1 MDNPVATAG
10 SAPPR
15 PEARPARTGAVPALA
30 SGFVARPETVSGLAE
45 ALIPGAI
52 VALAGGHAGPGRL
65 GSCGKTQLAACLAG
79 HLWRSAQVNLL
90 AWVDASSRAS
100 VLSGYVEAAAAV
112 GINPAGPAEDV
123 AARFAGWMAETTRP
137 WLVVLD
143 DLHDAADLDGL
154 WPGGPAG
161 RVLVTTPDADAV
173 AGQVRAQVVPVGPL
187 STREATNYLMSRLAD
202 DPDQRNGAIDL
213 AITLGGDP
221 CALTHAGAVIA
232 TTIQTCRDYQH
243 RYTARQAQLAA
254 RQPGSPPPPAA
265 ITWVL
270 SAERAEQLCPG
281 GATWLLLAL
290 AAQFGGQPIPGSVF
304 TTPAS
309 CTCLAQQGVPA
320 AGPDRAWDAVHALE
334 RTGLLTV
341 GQAATSPAVWIS
353 QVVAAGVR
361 AALPGPVGDQ
371 AAQTAASALLEIWP
385 RREPQPW
392 LAAGLRSCAAS
403 LQRTAGDWLWAPDCC
418 HPLLIAAGR
427 SLDAARLTGPAV
439 SHWTQLAATSD
450 KILGPDSP
458 ASLTIGACL
467 AQALLAA
474 GQAPEAAAC
483 WQWAAAGRARI
494 SGPDHH
500 DTLAARLMLGR
511 ALAAASR
518 TGDSVRVL
526 QETVADLERVRGPD
540 HRDTLTARDELA
552 AACQA
557 DGQLAEA
564 IGHYQRTLASRER
577 AHGPRHTETITARI
591 KLGGACLAAGRLKQA
606 IACYKKALAD
616 RRRVLG
622 DGHLETI
629 TAQRNLAA
637 ACRTAGKIAT
647 ALQLHEQ
654 ACAGYDQ
661 ALGADHPDTLAARAD
676 LANAYLAAGRLADA
690 ATLLRDTLTRCEQ
703 ALPPGDPLTRTLRQ
717 SMTGLAAT

>member
-1 MDNPVATAG
+1 MDNPVTTAG
-10 SAPPR
+10 SAPLR
-15 PEARPARTGAVPALA
+15 PAARPARTGAVPALA
-30 SGFVARPETVSGLAE
+30 DGFVTRPETVPGLAE
-45 ALIPGAI
+45 ALVPGE
-52 VALAGGHAGPGRL
+52 VVVLADSQPGPGWA

-79 HLWRSAQVNLL
+79 HLWRSGQVNLL

-123 AARFAGWMAETTRP
+123 AARLTGWMAQTTRP

-143 DLHDAADLDGL
+143 DLRDGADLDGL

-173 AGQVRAQVVPVGPL
+173 TSQPRAQVMPVAAL
-187 STREATNYLMSRLAD
+187 STREATNYLMNRLAD

-213 AITLGGDP
+213 AITLNGDP

-232 TTIQTCRDYQH
+232 TTIQTCHDYQH
-243 RYTARQAQLAA
+243 RYAAACAKLAT

-290 AAQFGGQPIPGSVF
+290 AAQFGAQPIPSPVF
-304 TTPAS
+304 TTPA
-309 CTCLAQQGVPA
+309 TFTYLAQHGVTR
-320 AGPDRAWDAVHALE
+320 AGPDRAWEAVQALE

-341 GQAATSPAVWIS
+341 GQAATSPMVWIS
-353 QVVAAGVR
+353 PVMAAGVR
-361 AALPGPVGDQ
+361 AALPGPAGDQ

-385 RREPQPW
+385 AREPLPW

-403 LQRTAGDWLWAPDCC
+403 LQHTAGDRLWAADTC
-418 HPLLIAAGR
+418 HPLLITTGR

-439 SHWTQLAATSD
+439 SYWAQLAATSD
-450 KILGPDSP
+450 KILGPDS
-458 ASLTIGACL
+458 STTLTTGTCL
-467 AQALLAA
+467 AQALMAD
-474 GQAPEAAAC
+474 GQASEAAAW
-483 WQWAAAGRARI
+483 WQWAATSRARI
-494 SGPDHH
+494 SGADHH

-511 ALAAASR
+511 ALAATIR

-526 QETVADLERVRGPD
+526 QETVADLERLRGPD
-540 HRDTLTARDELA
+540 HRDTLSARDELA

-557 DGQLAEA
+557 NGQPAEA
-564 IGHYQRTLASRER
+564 IGHYQHTLASRER
-577 AHGPRHTETITARI
+577 AHGPHHPETITTRV

-606 IACYKKALAD
+606 ITCYKKALAD
-616 RRRVLG
+616 RQRVLG
-622 DGHLETI
+622 TATWTPSPPSARSPLPAAPLARSPRRCSCTSKRAPATTRSSAPI
-629 TAQRNLAA
+629 TQTPSPRARTSRTPTSPQAA
-637 ACRTAGKIAT
+637 SPTRQPCCAT
-647 ALQLHEQ
+647 HSPAANTPCHQ
-654 ACAGYDQ
+654 A
-661 ALGADHPDTLAARAD
+661 
-676 LANAYLAAGRLADA
+676 
-690 ATLLRDTLTRCEQ
+690 TRSPSPCGN
-703 ALPPGDPLTRTLRQ
+703 P
-717 SMTGLAAT
+717 